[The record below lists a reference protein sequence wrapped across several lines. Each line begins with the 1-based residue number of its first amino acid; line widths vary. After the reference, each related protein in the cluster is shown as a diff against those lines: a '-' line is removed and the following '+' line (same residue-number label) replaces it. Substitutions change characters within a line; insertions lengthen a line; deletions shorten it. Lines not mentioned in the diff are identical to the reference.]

1 MREKSR
7 YQMNVAV
14 VTASLRMRTGKDSPE
29 QEAARVYKKFSETR
43 QEPVKMATA
52 LWGFFLK
59 EGITEEERKEFSGY
73 LKMRVRNAIEAL
85 IEEDEPEKIEEL
97 EHLGWFGEKE
107 LDDFIKIARERQKIQ
122 ALVYLM
128 KLKDSR
134 YGYQEEELEL

>member
-14 VTASLRMRTGKDSPE
+14 VMNSLRMRSGKESAE
-29 QEAARVYKKFSETR
+29 AEAARVYKKFSETR

-59 EGITEEERKEFSGY
+59 DGITPSQKQEFSVY
-73 LKMRVRNAIEAL
+73 LKPRVRNAVETL
-85 IEEDEPEKIEEL
+85 IEEDEPEKIEVLEQMEWFGQKEL
-97 EHLGWFGEKE
+97 E
-107 LDDFIKIARERQKIQ
+107 DFIKIARERQKIQ

-128 KLKDSR
+128 KRKDSK
-134 YGYQEEELEL
+134 YGYQEEEFEL

>member
-14 VTASLRMRTGKDSPE
+14 VMNSLRMRSGKESAE
-29 QEAARVYKKFSETR
+29 AEAARVYKKFSETR

-59 EGITEEERKEFSGY
+59 DGITSSQKQEFSAY
-73 LKMRVRNAIEAL
+73 LKPRVRNAVETL
-85 IEEDEPEKIEEL
+85 IEEDEPEKIEVLEQMEWFGPKEL
-97 EHLGWFGEKE
+97 E
-107 LDDFIKIARERQKIQ
+107 DFIKIARERQKIQ

-128 KLKDSR
+128 KRKDSK
-134 YGYQEEELEL
+134 YGYQEEEFEL

>member
-14 VTASLRMRTGKDSPE
+14 VTSSLRMRTGKDGAE
-29 QEAARVYKKFSETR
+29 EEAARVYKKFSETR

-59 EGITEEERKEFSGY
+59 DGVTQQQRAEFADY
-73 LKMRVRNAIEAL
+73 LKVRVRNAVEAL
-85 IEEDEPEKIEEL
+85 IEEDEPEKIAIL
-97 EHLGWFGEKE
+97 EQLGWFGQKE
-107 LDDFIKIARERQKIQ
+107 LEDFIRIARERQKIQ

-128 KLKDSR
+128 KQKDSR
-134 YGYQEEELEL
+134 YGYQEEEFEL

>member
-14 VTASLRMRTGKDSPE
+14 VMNSLRMRSGKESADA
-29 QEAARVYKKFSETR
+29 EAARVYKKFSETR

-59 EGITEEERKEFSGY
+59 DGITPSQKQEFSAY
-73 LKMRVRNAIEAL
+73 LKPRVRNAVETL
-85 IEEDEPEKIEEL
+85 IEEDEPEKIEVLEQMEWFGQKEL
-97 EHLGWFGEKE
+97 E
-107 LDDFIKIARERQKIQ
+107 DFIKIARERQKIQ

-128 KLKDSR
+128 KRKDSK
-134 YGYQEEELEL
+134 YGYQEEEFEL

>member
-14 VTASLRMRTGKDSPE
+14 VMNSLRMRSGKESAE
-29 QEAARVYKKFSETR
+29 AEAARVYKKFSETR

-59 EGITEEERKEFSGY
+59 DGITPSQKQEFSAY
-73 LKMRVRNAIEAL
+73 LKPRVRNAVETL
-85 IEEDEPEKIEEL
+85 IEEDEPEKIEVLEQMEWFGQKEL
-97 EHLGWFGEKE
+97 E
-107 LDDFIKIARERQKIQ
+107 DFIKIARERQKIQ

-128 KLKDSR
+128 KRKDSK
-134 YGYQEEELEL
+134 YGYQEEEFEL

>member
-1 MREKSR
+1 MREISR

-14 VTASLRMRTGKDSPE
+14 VTTSLRMRIGKDSPE
-29 QEAARVYKKFSETR
+29 AEAVRVWKKFSETK

-59 EGITEEERKEFSGY
+59 DGVEPAQREAYAVY
-73 LKMRVRNAIEAL
+73 LKPRIRNAVETL
-85 IEEDEPEKIEEL
+85 IEEDEPEKIAVL
-97 EHLGWFGEKE
+97 EQKGWFGQKE
-107 LDDFIKIARERQKIQ
+107 LEEFIRTARERQKLQ

-134 YGYQEEELEL
+134 YGYQEEEWEL

>member
-14 VTASLRMRTGKDSPE
+14 VTESLRMRKGKDSPDK
-29 QEAARVYKKFSETR
+29 EAERVWKKFTETR
-43 QEPVKMATA
+43 QEPVKMAMA

-59 EGITEEERKEFSGY
+59 EGISQTQKQELEAY
-73 LKMRVRNAIEAL
+73 LRMRVRNAVETL
-85 IEEDEPEKIEEL
+85 IEEDEPEKIAVL
-97 EHLGWFGEKE
+97 EQAGWFGEKE
-107 LDDFIKIARERQKIQ
+107 LDDFIRTARERQKIQ

-128 KLKDSR
+128 KLKDSK

>member
-14 VTASLRMRTGKDSPE
+14 VMNSLRMRSGKESAE
-29 QEAARVYKKFSETR
+29 AEAARVYKKFSETR

-59 EGITEEERKEFSGY
+59 DGITPSQKQEFSAY
-73 LKMRVRNAIEAL
+73 LKPRVRNAVETL
-85 IEEDEPEKIEEL
+85 IEEDEPEKIEVLEQMEWFGQKEL
-97 EHLGWFGEKE
+97 E
-107 LDDFIKIARERQKIQ
+107 DFIKIARERQKIQ

-128 KLKDSR
+128 KQKDSK
-134 YGYQEEELEL
+134 YGYQEEEFEL

>member
-14 VTASLRMRTGKDSPE
+14 VTSSLRMRAGKDSPE
-29 QEAARVYKKFSETR
+29 EEAARVWKKFSKTQ

-59 EGITEEERKEFSGY
+59 EGITEEQRAELAEY
-73 LKMRVRNAIEAL
+73 LKMRVRNAVETL
-85 IEEDEPEKIEEL
+85 IEEDEPEKIEVLEKLDWFGQQEL
-97 EHLGWFGEKE
+97 E
-107 LDDFIKIARERQKIQ
+107 DFIKTARERQKIQ

-134 YGYQEEELEL
+134 YGYQEEEFEL

>member
-14 VTASLRMRTGKDSPE
+14 VTSSLRMRAGKDSPE
-29 QEAARVYKKFSETR
+29 EEAARVWKKFSKTQ

-59 EGITEEERKEFSGY
+59 KGITEEQRSEFAEY
-73 LKMRVRNAIEAL
+73 LKMRVRNAVETL
-85 IEEDEPEKIEEL
+85 IEEDEPEKIEAL
-97 EHLGWFGEKE
+97 EKLGWFGQQE
-107 LDDFIKIARERQKIQ
+107 LEDFIKTARERQKIQ

-134 YGYQEEELEL
+134 YGYQEEEFEL

>member
-14 VTASLRMRTGKDSPE
+14 VTESLRMRKGKDSPDK
-29 QEAARVYKKFSETR
+29 EAERVWKKFTETQ
-43 QEPVKMATA
+43 QEPVKMAMA

-59 EGITEEERKEFSGY
+59 EGISQTQKQELEAY
-73 LKMRVRNAIEAL
+73 LRMRVRNAVETL
-85 IEEDEPEKIEEL
+85 IEEDEPEKIAVL
-97 EHLGWFGEKE
+97 EQAGWFGEKE
-107 LDDFIKIARERQKIQ
+107 LDDFIRTARERQKIQ

-128 KLKDSR
+128 KLKDSK